1 MNYSTL
7 KTTIETLC
15 NNYSQQFTEGDIY
28 QINYGQNSYPAM
40 NLSLDELIQMDENSE
55 TYVVKLFYIDLL
67 NRDRSNKIN
76 TQNDALETLK
86 TVVNSFISSNSWV
99 VQTPISYKIFTE
111 KFTDECA
118 GAFVTLRIKTL
129 QECIIEN

>member
-28 QINYGQNSYPAM
+28 QINYGQNTYPAM
-40 NLSLDELIQMDENSE
+40 NMSLDELIQIDENSE

-76 TQNDALETLK
+76 IQNDALETLK
-86 TVVNSFISSNSWV
+86 TVVNSFISSNSWI
-99 VQTPISYKIFTE
+99 VQTPISYKVFTE

-129 QECIIEN
+129 QECITEN

>member
-76 TQNDALETLK
+76 IQNDALETLK
-86 TVVNSFISSNSWV
+86 TVVNSFISSNSWI

-118 GAFVTLRIKTL
+118 GAFVTIRIKTL